1 MRPSGAQYGNR
12 IIDGMRNRMNVIISC
27 SSLGDSSATYAHVN
41 EHSPDPTQ
49 WSSAHWVAYNA
60 DRYSMPK
67 WAENTGHNDEANMQ
81 IVVKQLNDFGYQ
93 ALFWAFEPDLHSGQY
108 ATLDQYASIIA
119 KNQ

>member
-1 MRPSGAQYGNR
+1 
-12 IIDGMRNRMNVIISC
+12 
-27 SSLGDSSATYAHVN
+27 
-41 EHSPDPTQ
+41 
-49 WSSAHWVAYNA
+49 
-60 DRYSMPK
+60 
-67 WAENTGHNDEANMQ
+67 MQ